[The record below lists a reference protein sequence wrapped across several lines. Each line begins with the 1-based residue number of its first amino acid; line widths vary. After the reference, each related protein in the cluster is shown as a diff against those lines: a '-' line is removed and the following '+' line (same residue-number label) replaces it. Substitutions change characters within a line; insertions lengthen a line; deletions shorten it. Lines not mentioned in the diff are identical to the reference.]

1 MASKIQ
7 VMMKR
12 GAEPVRRK
20 FKGELMNRFGTEQ
33 DLKKTHAS
41 KDWKPFH
48 QMGKK
53 KVAQNYM

>member
-1 MASKIQ
+1 
-7 VMMKR
+7 MMKR

-48 QMGKK
+48 QMRKK